1 MTQSIAALVA
11 ILCGGC
17 FAAWVLTIYD
27 QVREDEART
36 KRELEYFYRN
46 NTPQEDE

>member
-1 MTQSIAALVA
+1 MTQTLAAVVA

-36 KRELEYFYRN
+36 KRELEAFYRN
-46 NTPQEDE
+46 TQENE

>member
-1 MTQSIAALVA
+1 MTHTIAAVVA

-46 NTPQEDE
+46 TQEDE